1 MMIESDS
8 DSYLNADVIQP
19 DMARVLAAKSEA
31 ERLKIAWG
39 MCRSA
44 YRMVQRIV
52 AMELPDLSADE
63 QRQVVAQR
71 MSHGT

>member
-1 MMIESDS
+1 MIESDS
-8 DSYLNADVIQP
+8 DSYLNADVIRP

-39 MCRSA
+39 MWRSA

-63 QRQVVAQR
+63 QRQVVALR